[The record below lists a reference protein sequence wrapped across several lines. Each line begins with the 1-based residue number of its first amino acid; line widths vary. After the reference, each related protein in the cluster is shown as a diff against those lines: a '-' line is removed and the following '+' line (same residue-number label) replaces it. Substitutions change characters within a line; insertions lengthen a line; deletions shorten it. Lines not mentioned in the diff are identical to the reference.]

1 LGSIVVDGKKMG
13 PTAWAREAIAEYQT
27 GKKVV
32 LVYPVDKWILRL
44 IDAGA
49 TVRNLAD
56 VRWTSIEDGKPGPG
70 TGRFI
75 ACFVL
80 DPSSN

>member
-1 LGSIVVDGKKMG
+1 MG
-13 PTAWAREAIAEYQT
+13 PTAWARKAIKEYEA
-27 GKKVV
+27 GKRVV
-32 LVYPVDKWILRL
+32 MVYPIDKWVLRL

-49 TVRNLAD
+49 QVRNLGD
-56 VRWTSIEDGKPGPG
+56 VRWHSIQDNKPGPG

-80 DPSSN
+80 DPVKGSP